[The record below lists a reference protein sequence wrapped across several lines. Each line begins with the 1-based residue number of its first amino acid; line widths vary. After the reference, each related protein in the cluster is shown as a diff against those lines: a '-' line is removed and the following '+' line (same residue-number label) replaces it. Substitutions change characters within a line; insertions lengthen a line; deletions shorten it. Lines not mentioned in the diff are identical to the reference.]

1 MRDGMRVLVTGW
13 PSFRHGEA
21 TAGDVLAMEAV
32 RRTLAAAG
40 IPYDLAWSPVF
51 RPGGHT
57 LPQAP
62 PGRYSHLVFCCGPL
76 HGPQVAGL
84 HRRYARCRRIA
95 VGVSVIDPADPAAAG
110 FHAILARDGTGGSPR
125 RDLAAGV
132 GVPPVPVA
140 GVCLAP
146 GQREYGE
153 RRRHD
158 EVTAGLGA
166 WLEGQEC
173 ARVVLDT
180 RLDPRGWRNHATPSQ
195 VEAIIRRL
203 DVVVTTRLHG
213 LVLALKNGVPALA
226 IDPVAG
232 GAKVSAQARAWDWP
246 AVITTGGR
254 VGAGELDRQWRWCL
268 SREAAERADTAR
280 LAARDGAAGPHSA
293 GLTEDLLRLLG
304 PRAAA
309 PAHPG

>member
-1 MRDGMRVLVTGW
+1 MSHGMRVLVTGW
-13 PSFRHGEA
+13 PSFRDGEA

-32 RRTLAAAG
+32 RRTLAAAR
-40 IPYDLAWSPVF
+40 IPCDLAWSPVF

-57 LPQAP
+57 LAQAS

-95 VGVSVIDPADPAAAG
+95 VGVSVIDPADPAVAG
-110 FHAILARDGTGGSPR
+110 FHAILARDGAGADPR

-140 GVCLAP
+140 GICLAP
-146 GQREYGE
+146 GQQEYGE
-153 RRRHD
+153 QRRHD

-166 WLEGQEC
+166 WLECQEC
-173 ARVVLDT
+173 ARVPLDT

-232 GAKVSAQARAWDWP
+232 GAKVTAQALVWDWP
-246 AVITTGGR
+246 AVITSDGR
-254 VGAGELDRQWRWCL
+254 VAAGELDRQWRWCL
-268 SREAAERADTAR
+268 SREAAERAAAAR
-280 LAARDGAAGPHSA
+280 LAAYEGCAGTAP
-293 GLTEDLLRLLG
+293 GLTADLLRLLD
-304 PRAAA
+304 PPAAA
-309 PAHPG
+309 AHPA